1 MFADGPQLAPDLFAE
16 FERLS
21 GKTLGVSGSY
31 DLARV
36 HFDRAA
42 SVFGAIGHS
51 LGRAR
56 TLRELISLSE
66 KPSASNSGVEIALDR
81 LRTLL
86 DMRNR
91 AELFGREAVL
101 LLQELNC
108 AESVDL
114 QIVDP
119 ESSSRPESVALNG
132 SPVTHLQTDIS
143 IVLGS
148 SAHKRVTLSFVPLG
162 DPKSQL
168 IALSFKR
175 VISQILA
182 SRTTDTTFGDHD
194 IVWTS
199 SNSTA
204 TEQGVVFASES
215 MLSQSSGQ

>member
-1 MFADGPQLAPDLFAE
+1 
-16 FERLS
+16 
-21 GKTLGVSGSY
+21 
-31 DLARV
+31 
-36 HFDRAA
+36 
-42 SVFGAIGHS
+42 
-51 LGRAR
+51 
-56 TLRELISLSE
+56 
-66 KPSASNSGVEIALDR
+66 
-81 LRTLL
+81 
-86 DMRNR
+86 MRNR

-132 SPVTHLQTDIS
+132 SSVTHLQTDIS
-143 IVLGS
+143 IVPGS

-162 DPKSQL
+162 YPKSQL

-215 MLSQSSGQ
+215 MLSVLRTVRQIAPTDISVLITGETGTGKEVIARIVHEQSRRSVMPFIALNCAAVPKDLLESQLFGHRKGASQALQTRIKELSEQRTEELYFSTK